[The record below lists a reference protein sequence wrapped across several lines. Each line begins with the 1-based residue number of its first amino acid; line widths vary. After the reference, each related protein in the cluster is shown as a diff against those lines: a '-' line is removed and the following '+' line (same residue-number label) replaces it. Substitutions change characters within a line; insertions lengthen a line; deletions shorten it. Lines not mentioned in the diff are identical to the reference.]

1 MNVLAL
7 IILRQLRVLG
17 ALLLT
22 LCIQFSLN
30 AQLSDNFSDGDFTAN
45 PSWAGTTEN
54 FVIDAGK
61 LKLNDTDPVITQS
74 YLTTPNVMSSLN
86 NKEWR
91 IWVNQTFAGSDNN
104 NSRIY
109 LTSSGNTFSFTGN
122 NSAGVQG
129 YYLKLGEAGSA
140 DVIKFYKDDGAA
152 TTLIASGITQI
163 ASSFTVRIKVVRDA
177 TGTWTISA
185 DSNGG
190 ENYAEE
196 MTFNEAAYTT
206 SAHFGIVCTYTS
218 SNADN
223 FWFDDIYAGDVVLD
237 TTPPNVTSV
246 TVTSENTLDVLFSE
260 NIDETTA
267 EALSNYSVNGGI
279 GNPSSAERDGSNSA
293 LVHLSFATSFITN
306 QSYTLTIQ
314 NVEDASGNMMLTQ
327 PLPFIYVELGEAAY
341 RDVVFNEILADPS
354 PTVQLPDAE
363 FIELYNAHTDNAFEL
378 AGWKLVNTTT
388 EKLLPTFSLPAG
400 GYVILCDANNA
411 AAFAPFGQVIGIPSF
426 TALSNSGDSL
436 TLINATG
443 DIIDRVVYQDSWFDT
458 SVKREGGWT
467 LELINP
473 EYPCQ
478 TAINWR
484 ESQSSQGG
492 TPGSINSVYD
502 TSPDISVPEVINLAV
517 TSNQTIVITFS
528 ESVDTTGFSVPD
540 WSIIPFNSVA
550 GAAWNSSLTE
560 VTILTQQTLSA
571 PNTYQITIGGLS
583 DCSGNTMVNVD
594 ISFTMGFIPEPG
606 DVSINEI
613 MADPEPQIG
622 MPAAEYVELRN
633 NTASLL
639 DISSLQLNS
648 GTFTGQVLLQPDSFL
663 VVAHVNN
670 ATSFFTIPN
679 TAFMNSFPGLTNSGM
694 LLELKTAD
702 DEIYDAVNYKD
713 TWYGNNEKID
723 GGWSLELINPF
734 AVCSSSNNW
743 RASNSSLGGTAG
755 KENSIYSEDPDEVA
769 PVFNYFVMVAEDTL
783 RFYFNEPLGQE
794 FLDNIIFTVNGTAQS
809 TSNALIEGPENNAL
823 RLVYNNMQ
831 AGQIYGFSLEGVADC
846 SGNTAAIVHGRFG
859 LPETPEAGDIILNE
873 VLSNP
878 YEGGSDFVE
887 IYNNSAKVLSLKGWK
902 IADATSGSMNTPK
915 LIAAEDYLFF
925 PGEYL
930 VLTRRPEA
938 LTSLYPGAVSKRIW
952 TVADLPDYSSADEVF
967 LLFGDISVVSD
978 HLVYDADMHYPL
990 LNDTKGISLERIAF
1004 NRATDDKTNWH
1015 SASSSAGFATPGYLN
1030 SQSQEGIVPGADFT
1044 VSPEIFSP
1052 DNDGHNDVVTFSYKM
1067 DKEGYTGNIKIF
1079 DSEGRQVR
1087 HLMKSELLGIEGS
1100 ISWDGFSDE
1109 RQKASVGIYMIFFEA
1124 FTPDGSIAKNK
1135 KSCVLAHPLN

>member
-1 MNVLAL
+1 MNVLTL
-7 IILRQLRVLG
+7 IIPRQLRVLG
-17 ALLLT
+17 ALLFA
-22 LCIQFSLN
+22 LCIQLTLN
-30 AQLSDNFSDGDFTAN
+30 AQLADNFSDDDFTAN
-45 PSWAGTTEN
+45 PAWSGTTEN

-74 YLTTPNVMSSLN
+74 YLTTPNAMASLN

-109 LTSSGNTFSFTGN
+109 LTSSGNAFSFTTN
-122 NSAGVQG
+122 NTAGVEG
-129 YYLKLGEAGSA
+129 YYLKLGDAGST
-140 DVIKFYKDDGAA
+140 DVIKFYRDNGTS

-163 ASSFTVRIKVVRDA
+163 ASSFTIRIKVVRDGA
-177 TGTWTISA
+177 GNWTISA
-185 DSNGG
+185 DSSGG
-190 ENYAEE
+190 ENYIEE
-196 MTFNEAAYTT
+196 MSFTEATYTT

-237 TTPPNVTSV
+237 TTPPVVTSV

-267 EALSNYSVNGGI
+267 EALASYSANGGI
-279 GNPSSAERDGSNSA
+279 GNPSSAERDASNLA
-293 LVHLSFATSFITN
+293 LVHLSFASSFIAN
-306 QSYTLTIQ
+306 QSYSLNIQ
-314 NVEDASGNMMLTQ
+314 NVEDANGNAMLSQ
-327 PLPFIYVELGEAAY
+327 QVPFMYVVLGEAAY

-354 PTVQLPDAE
+354 PVVGLPEAE
-363 FIELYNAHTDNAFEL
+363 FLELYNAHPEDAFEL
-378 AGWKLVNTTT
+378 AGWKLINTTT
-388 EKLLPTFSLPAG
+388 EKILPAFSLPAG

-443 DIIDRVVYQDSWFDT
+443 DIIDRVVYQDSWFET
-458 SVKREGGWT
+458 SVKRGGGWT

-478 TAINWR
+478 SDINWR
-484 ESQSSQGG
+484 EAQNIEGG

-502 TSPDISVPEVINLAV
+502 TSPDISAPEVINLAV
-517 TSNQTIVITFS
+517 TSNQTIVISFS
-528 ESVDTTGFSVPD
+528 EAVDTTGFSVPD

-550 GAAWNSSLTE
+550 GAAWNSALTE
-560 VTILTQQTLSA
+560 VTILTQQLLSP
-571 PNTYQITIGGLS
+571 PNTYQITIGGLG
-583 DCSGNTMVNVD
+583 DCSGNTMITVD
-594 ISFTMGFIPEPG
+594 MSFTMGYIPAVG

-613 MADPEPQIG
+613 MADPEPAIG

-633 NTASLL
+633 NTSTLL
-639 DISSLQLNS
+639 DISALQLNS

-663 VVAHVNN
+663 VIAHINN
-670 ATSFFTIPN
+670 AANFFTMPN
-679 TAFMNSFPGLTNSGM
+679 VAFMNSFPGLTNSGM
-694 LLELKTAD
+694 ILELKTAD
-702 DEIYDAVNYKD
+702 EEIYDAVNYSD
-713 TWYGNNEKID
+713 TWYGDNSKVD

-755 KENSIYSEDPDEVA
+755 RENSIYSEDPDDVA
-769 PVFNYFVMVAEDTL
+769 PVFQYFVMADEESVL
-783 RFYFNEPLGQE
+783 FYFNEPLGEE
-794 FLDNIIFTVNGTAQS
+794 FLDNIIFTVNGTVQTAANAQ
-809 TSNALIEGPENNAL
+809 IGGPENNAL
-823 RLVYNNMQ
+823 LLHYGIMQ
-831 AGQIYGFSLEGVADC
+831 VGQTYSFSLEGVADC
-846 SGNTAAIVHGRFG
+846 SGNTAAIIHGRFG
-859 LPETPEAGDIILNE
+859 LPEAPAAGDIIINE

-878 YEGGSDFVE
+878 YDGGSDFVE
-887 IYNNSAKVLSLKGWK
+887 IYNNSSKLISLNNWK
-902 IADATSGSMNTPK
+902 IADAASGSMNTPK
-915 LIAAEDYLFF
+915 LIAAEDYLLF

-930 VLTRRPEA
+930 ALTRRPSG
-938 LTSLYPGAVSKRIW
+938 LTAFYPGAVSKSIW
-952 TVADLPDYSSADEVF
+952 TVVDLPDYSSADEVF
-967 LLFGDISVVSD
+967 LLFGDIAVISD
-978 HLVYDADMHYPL
+978 HLIYDADMHYPL
-990 LNDTKGISLERIAF
+990 LNSTKGISLERIAF
-1004 NRATDDKTNWH
+1004 NRPTGDATNWH

-1030 SQSQEGIVPGADFT
+1030 SQSQEGIIPGADFAVT
-1044 VSPEIFSP
+1044 PEIFSP
-1052 DNDGHNDVVTFSYKM
+1052 DNDGYNDVVTFSYKM
-1067 DKEGYTGNIKIF
+1067 DREGYTGNIKIY
-1079 DSEGRQVR
+1079 DSEGRHIR

-1109 RQKASVGIYMIFFEA
+1109 KQKASVGIYVVFFEA